1 MTRFTE
7 DIMEALTD
15 EWQTTTEVSVRT
27 RRDLDLASHK
37 AKVRHHLRQL
47 YARGKVERR
56 IVTAYGVEVRQWRR
70 RQ

>member
-15 EWQTTTEVSVRT
+15 EWQTTTEIAVRT
-27 RRDLDLASHK
+27 KRDLDLLSHK

-47 YARGKVERR
+47 HARGMIEKRV
-56 IVTAYGVEVRQWRR
+56 VTAYGVEVRQWRR
-70 RQ
+70 KQ